1 MTKKN
6 KLTAIPYVL
15 WLFLFVLAPIALLI
29 YKSFFD
35 IDGNATLA
43 NYGTYFTSWT
53 YLKMSVN
60 SVIYAAIITAVTLVI
75 SYPTAYFLTKLK
87 QKQLWLMLII

>member
-15 WLFLFVLAPIALLI
+15 WLFLFVLAPIALLV

-43 NYGTYFTSWT
+43 
-53 YLKMSVN
+53 
-60 SVIYAAIITAVTLVI
+60 
-75 SYPTAYFLTKLK
+75 
-87 QKQLWLMLII
+87 